1 MSLLDWDEAR
11 AGVGRWVTRPLTVG
25 PDDAARDLA
34 PHLRAL
40 ADALH
45 TSFIQFVEKR
55 DDRLESVCF
64 DYEVQ
69 ESGVAPAS
77 TTGATVTAASN
88 VSGVSNAS
96 GSSSAVPNPNPSVL
110 KILVA
115 ISEAL
120 VRGKGHLEEGVFRQ
134 PGSTGQG
141 VILREKVRNVC
152 LRREDEA

>member
-1 MSLLDWDEAR
+1 MEQKC
-11 AGVGRWVTRPLTVG
+11 
-25 PDDAARDLA
+25 

-45 TSFIQFVEKR
+45 SSFIQFVEKR

-120 VRGKGHLEEGVFRQ
+120 VRVKGHLEEGVFRQ

-141 VILREKVRNVC
+141 VILREKVRNVG

>member
-1 MSLLDWDEAR
+1 MAQKC
-11 AGVGRWVTRPLTVG
+11 
-25 PDDAARDLA
+25 

-45 TSFIQFVEKR
+45 SSFIQFVEKR

-96 GSSSAVPNPNPSVL
+96 SAIPHPNPSVL

-120 VRGKGHLEEGVFRQ
+120 VRVKGHLEEGVFRQ

-141 VILREKVRNVC
+141 VILREKVRT
-152 LRREDEA
+152 LLEQ

>member
-1 MSLLDWDEAR
+1 MEQKC
-11 AGVGRWVTRPLTVG
+11 
-25 PDDAARDLA
+25 

-40 ADALH
+40 ADALYS
-45 TSFIQFVEKR
+45 SFIQFVEKR

-69 ESGVAPAS
+69 VAGVAPAS

-96 GSSSAVPNPNPSVL
+96 SAIPNPNPSVL

-120 VRGKGHLEEGVFRQ
+120 VRVKGHLEEGVFRQ

-141 VILREKVRNVC
+141 VILREKVRNVG

>member
-1 MSLLDWDEAR
+1 M
-11 AGVGRWVTRPLTVG
+11 
-25 PDDAARDLA
+25 
-34 PHLRAL
+34 
-40 ADALH
+40 
-45 TSFIQFVEKR
+45 EKR

-77 TTGATVTAASN
+77 TTGATVAAASN
-88 VSGVSNAS
+88 ASNAGGVS

-120 VRGKGHLEEGVFRQ
+120 VRVKGHLEEGVFRQ

-141 VILREKVRNVC
+141 IILREKVRNVD
-152 LRREDEA
+152 LSGEDEA

>member
-1 MSLLDWDEAR
+1 MER
-11 AGVGRWVTRPLTVG
+11 KC
-25 PDDAARDLA
+25 

-45 TSFIQFVEKR
+45 SSFIQFVEKR

-64 DYEVQ
+64 DYAVRDAD
-69 ESGVAPAS
+69 GAAVS
-77 TTGATVTAASN
+77 TTGATTAAN
-88 VSGVSNAS
+88 SNAS
-96 GSSSAVPNPNPSVL
+96 GTSNASNAIPNPNPSVL

-120 VRGKGHLEEGVFRQ
+120 VRVKGHLEEGVFRQ

-141 VILREKVRNVC
+141 VILREKVRNVG
-152 LRREDEA
+152 LRGEDEA

>member
-1 MSLLDWDEAR
+1 MER
-11 AGVGRWVTRPLTVG
+11 KC
-25 PDDAARDLA
+25 

-45 TSFIQFVEKR
+45 SSFIQFVEKR

-64 DYEVQ
+64 DYAVRDAD
-69 ESGVAPAS
+69 GAAVS
-77 TTGATVTAASN
+77 TTGATTAANSN
-88 VSGVSNAS
+88 AGAGGASNAS
-96 GSSSAVPNPNPSVL
+96 SAIPNPNPSVL

-120 VRGKGHLEEGVFRQ
+120 VRVKGHLEEGVFRQ

-141 VILREKVRNVC
+141 VILREKVRNVG

>member
-1 MSLLDWDEAR
+1 MAQKC
-11 AGVGRWVTRPLTVG
+11 
-25 PDDAARDLA
+25 

-45 TSFIQFVEKR
+45 SSFIQFVEKR

-88 VSGVSNAS
+88 ANGTSNAS
-96 GSSSAVPNPNPSVL
+96 SAIPNPNPSVL

-120 VRGKGHLEEGVFRQ
+120 VRVKGHLEEGVFRQ

-141 VILREKVRNVC
+141 VILREKVRNVG
-152 LRREDEA
+152 LRGEDEA

>member
-1 MSLLDWDEAR
+1 MAQKC
-11 AGVGRWVTRPLTVG
+11 
-25 PDDAARDLA
+25 

-45 TSFIQFVEKR
+45 SSFIQFVEKR

-96 GSSSAVPNPNPSVL
+96 SAIPNPNPNVL

-120 VRGKGHLEEGVFRQ
+120 VRVKGHLEEGVFRQ

-141 VILREKVRNVC
+141 VILREKVRNVG

>member
-1 MSLLDWDEAR
+1 MEQKC
-11 AGVGRWVTRPLTVG
+11 
-25 PDDAARDLA
+25 

-45 TSFIQFVEKR
+45 SSFIQFVEKR

-88 VSGVSNAS
+88 AGAGGASNAS
-96 GSSSAVPNPNPSVL
+96 SAIPNPNPSVL

-120 VRGKGHLEEGVFRQ
+120 VRVKGHLEEGVFRQ

-141 VILREKVRNVC
+141 VILREKVRNVG
-152 LRREDEA
+152 LRGEDEA